1 MVNPGASAA
10 ILEMDEAQAAAK
22 MLGLDIDAFEIR
34 RAEDIAPAF
43 EALTF
48 LDRGAG
54 RMHGVIDAVL
64 ALLHLDLG
72 RAADAELALDAA
84 RY

>member
-43 EALTF
+43 EALK
-48 LDRGAG
+48 
-54 RMHGVIDAVL
+54 
-64 ALLHLDLG
+64 G
-72 RAADAELALDAA
+72 RAEALYVVAA
-84 RY
+84 TRS